1 MPPLRGVIHSAGVLE
16 DGALLNQTWERFA
29 KVLAPKVDGAWHL
42 HTLTQDKPLDFF
54 VMFSSVAS
62 LLGSPGQGNH
72 AAANM
77 FEDMLA
83 RHRRAQGLPALSIN
97 WGAWAEVG
105 AAAER
110 NVGERITLQG
120 MGAFSPQDGL
130 RVLNRLMSG
139 TLPQVGVLPM
149 TWPKFIRQFS
159 TPPAFLSEM
168 MTEALATVEPS
179 TAEAPASASEPEI
192 LRRLAEAVPARQRG
206 LLLAYVQERAGRVLG
221 LSASQVG
228 DRVPLNEMGLDSL
241 MAVELR
247 NLLGAGLGLKRSL
260 PATLVFDYPT
270 VESIAGYLAKEVL
283 TLAPVEAAEPE
294 PVATSGVDGKKM
306 EQVLESIEELS
317 DEEVER
323 LFAEK
328 MKG

>member
-1 MPPLRGVIHSAGVLE
+1 
-16 DGALLNQTWERFA
+16 
-29 KVLAPKVDGAWHL
+29 
-42 HTLTQDKPLDFF
+42 
-54 VMFSSVAS
+54 
-62 LLGSPGQGNH
+62 
-72 AAANM
+72 M

-83 RHRRAQGLPALSIN
+83 HHRRAQGLPALSIN
-97 WGAWAEVG
+97 WGAWAEIG

-110 NVGERITLQG
+110 KVGERITLQG
-120 MGAFSPQDGL
+120 MGTFSPQDGL
-130 RVLNRLMSG
+130 RVLDRLMSG

-149 TWPKFIRQFS
+149 TWPKFMRQFS

-168 MTEALATVEPS
+168 MTEALATTVEPS
-179 TAEAPASASEPEI
+179 AAQGTASAGEPEI
-192 LRRLAEAVPARQRG
+192 LRRLAKAVPAKQRG

-247 NLLGAGLGLKRSL
+247 NLLGSGLGLKRSL

-270 VESIAGYLAKEVL
+270 VEAIADYLAKEVL
-283 TLAPVEAAEPE
+283 SLAPVEAAEPE
-294 PVATSGVDGKKM
+294 SAATPGVDGKKM

-328 MKG
+328 MKS